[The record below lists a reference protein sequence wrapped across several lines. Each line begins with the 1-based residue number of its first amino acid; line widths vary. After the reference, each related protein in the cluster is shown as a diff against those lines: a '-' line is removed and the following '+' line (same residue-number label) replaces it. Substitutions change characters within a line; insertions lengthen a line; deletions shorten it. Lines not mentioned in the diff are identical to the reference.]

1 MSAIRTSIVIN
12 DGMSPALRGM
22 NKALNIVLSS
32 FQAVQEASG
41 QAVDTASIQAAREEL
56 AASSVALDKIE
67 DELRQAGAA
76 QEDYTEKI
84 RESQGAAGSL
94 LKKVKSLVGAYAT
107 IQTAKKA
114 IDITDAWSQTGAR
127 MKLVAREGE
136 TVEGIQQ
143 KIFASANRAR
153 AVYMDTADIVA
164 KIGLRA
170 GSAFGSTD
178 EIIAFSETLNKM
190 YTIAGASREE
200 QASSMLQLT
209 QALGSGVLR
218 GEEFNAVFE
227 AAPNIMQAV
236 ADSMGVPLGA
246 LRDLAADGEI
256 TAEIVK
262 NAILGATEEV
272 NQDFESMPATFGQAF
287 NLFSNQALMALQP
300 VWQRLGQ
307 ISSSEEFLTFANGA
321 GQALATVANLAVT
334 VLDVLSG
341 VAGFVA
347 DNWSVL
353 VPIIMGVAAA
363 VAWYTVITKG
373 AAAAMAFW
381 NGVQKAGAFVM
392 KGIQAIQ
399 NFVSIGWGVLTGN
412 TAAASASQFVYNSAL
427 MACPLTWILIAITAV
442 IAALYIGVA
451 AWNKWT
457 GSSVSATGII
467 MGALNVLKTVFLN
480 LFALWWNKTAAF
492 VNFFANVW
500 NDPVAAVKIL
510 FLDLA
515 NSVIGYVLKMAEA
528 IESIINKIP
537 GVHVDITSGLGNF
550 QKKIQDASAEI
561 KSESGWKEVAKTI
574 DYGSYTDAFSG
585 GYDRGK
591 GLEDKISSKIS
602 DFFSGN
608 KNEGFD
614 TALDYQNILDSI
626 NAGVGETAS
635 NTGKQLDISDENL
648 VYIRDLAE
656 QEAINRFTTAEIKVD
671 MVNNNNVSSSMDL
684 DGIMNYLAVGVNAA
698 IGNAAEGVHE

>member
-12 DGMSPALRGM
+12 DGMSPALRSM

-32 FQAVQEASG
+32 FQAVQAASG
-41 QAVDTASIQAAREEL
+41 QAVDTAAIQTAREEL
-56 AASSVALDKIE
+56 AASSTALDKIE
-67 DELRQAGAA
+67 EELRAAGEG
-76 QEDYTEKI
+76 QEKYTEKI
-84 RESQGAAGSL
+84 RESQGAAGGL
-94 LKKVKSLVGAYAT
+94 LKTVKSLVGAYAT

-114 IDITDAWSQTGAR
+114 IDTADAWSQTAAR

-136 TVEGIQQ
+136 TVEEIQQ
-143 KIFASANRAR
+143 KVFASANRAR
-153 AVYMDTADIVA
+153 ASYMDTADIVA

-170 GSAFGSTD
+170 KSAFGSTD
-178 EIIAFSETLNKM
+178 ETIAFAETLNKM
-190 YTIAGASREE
+190 YTIAGASQEE

-236 ADSMGVPLGA
+236 ADSMGVPLGS
-246 LRDLAADGEI
+246 LRDMAAEGEI

-307 ISSSEEFLTFANGA
+307 ISSSEDFLAFANGA
-321 GQALATVANLAVT
+321 GQALATVASLAVG
-334 VLDVLSG
+334 VLDILSG
-341 VAGFVA
+341 AAGFVA

-353 VPIIMGVAAA
+353 IPIIMGVAAA
-363 VAWYTVITKG
+363 VAWYMVVTKG
-373 AAAAMAFW
+373 AAAVTALW
-381 NGVQKAGAFVM
+381 NGLQSAGA
-392 KGIQAIQ
+392 AIMGGLRAVQ
-399 NFVSIGWGVLTGN
+399 TFVSIGWGVLTGN
-412 TAAASASQFVYNSAL
+412 TAAASAAQSVYNSAL
-427 MACPLTWILIAITAV
+427 LACPLTWILIAITAV

-480 LFALWWNKTAAF
+480 LFALWWNRVAAF

-500 NDPVAAVKIL
+500 NDPIAAVKIL

-550 QKKIQDASAEI
+550 QQKIQDASAEI

-574 DYGSYTDAFSG
+574 DYGSYTDAFSS
-585 GYDRGK
+585 GYEYGE
-591 GLEDKISSKIS
+591 GLEEKISSKIS
-602 DFFSGN
+602 GFFSGN
-608 KNEGFD
+608 KSGGYD
-614 TALDYQNILDSI
+614 TALDYQSTLDSI
-626 NAGVGETAS
+626 NSGVGETAS

-648 VYIRDLAE
+648 AYIRDLAE

-671 MVNNNNVSSSMDL
+671 MVNHNSVSSNMDL
-684 DGIMNYLAVGVNAA
+684 DGIVDYLATGVNTAM
-698 IGNAAEGVHE
+698 GYAAEGVHE